1 MATSE
6 GSPLTAQNGKNSGYR
21 SFDGADGEVRIP
33 DGKWHITPNARFE
46 HLVKHGDR
54 LSARAFRVYAFLQ
67 LQSMN
72 RQGREQCVKDLDGE
86 DKVFIDD
93 VAAGVGMDRA
103 DVGRCLDEIDDC
115 GLGERRWVTGKDG
128 TRKKAIY
135 SFAEPREP
143 KIDSKMV
150 RAPFWPGWL
159 PDLPNIRAYLN
170 RRRFR
175 DFPEDEC
182 ARTIFIEKF
191 EKGARL
197 LRELDE
203 LFAREENSDGAHH
216 SIYKED
222 RSTDIKRQTPPPSQP
237 VLLEVL
243 PAPEPPTA
251 TPEAP
256 PVDLRVPAIKQIKP
270 VGWLGEGLENNLS
283 LKTEVEKHLKP
294 FDVPDSLSEEML
306 AEIAKPI
313 TTQGILDQFKE
324 ATALDRVKPRTWGFF
339 LKKAKEVAEDWPRY
353 AAAKSGVGNGSPPG
367 GPPTRSE
374 LRRRELIRRLA
385 VEEDEP

>member
-1 MATSE
+1 MATTE
-6 GSPLTAQNGKNSGYR
+6 GSPLTSQNGKNSGYR

-143 KIDSKMV
+143 KTDSKMV

-182 ARTIFIEKF
+182 ARTIFIEKL
-191 EKGARL
+191 EKGAHL

-203 LFAREENSDGAHH
+203 LFARDEDSAGARHGL
-216 SIYKED
+216 YKED
-222 RSTDIKRQTPPPSQP
+222 RSTDIKRQSPPTDRPVLPEVSVPEAVPIEPELTKQP
-237 VLLEVL
+237 VGRS
-243 PAPEPPTA
+243 A
-251 TPEAP
+251 
-256 PVDLRVPAIKQIKP
+256 
-270 VGWLGEGLENNLS
+270 GELNINGS
-283 LKTEVEKHLKP
+283 AKAQVEKHLAK
-294 FDVPDSLSEEML
+294 FDVPSPLTPETVAVV
-306 AEIAKPI
+306 AENLP
-313 TTQGILDQFKE
+313 TQELVDHFIE
-324 ATALDRVKPRTWGFF
+324 ATAGDKPRSWGFF
-339 LKKAKEVAEDWPRY
+339 IKKAPKIVEDHPRY
-353 AAAKSGVGNGSPPG
+353 MGAKAAAENGSPPG
-367 GPPTRSE
+367 KALTRE
-374 LRRRELIRRLA
+374 EQKVEAWLRRREA
-385 VEEDEP
+385 QGK